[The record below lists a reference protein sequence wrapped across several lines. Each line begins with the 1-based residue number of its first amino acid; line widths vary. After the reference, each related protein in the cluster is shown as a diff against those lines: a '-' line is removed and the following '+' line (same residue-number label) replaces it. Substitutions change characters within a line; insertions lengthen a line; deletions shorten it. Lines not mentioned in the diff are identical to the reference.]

1 MNDFW
6 TIVWKETKD
15 STFSGRRSELIVPL
29 VVVAIMGI
37 VIPWQIGHLWLA
49 LSPAMITIVCYIP
62 FHLTT
67 SYICDAVAG
76 ERERHTLETLLASRV
91 SDRAI
96 LWGKITVSVA
106 YAWGLALIGLLLGLV
121 VSNRLS
127 GQGHW
132 EFYHPIGI
140 FLETLVLTL
149 LGSLLSAN
157 AGVLISLRAATL
169 RQAQQTMAVGT
180 LILLIAI
187 VLILKSVPSGEIERL
202 TESQLILF
210 FIGGFTLT
218 NLILMGIL
226 SASFQRS
233 RLI

>member
-1 MNDFW
+1 LFGKKRKTRLFLDAEANLSFPW
-6 TIVWKETKD
+6 WWWPSWE
-15 STFSGRRSELIVPL
+15 SSFPGRSGTS
-29 VVVAIMGI
+29 G
-37 VIPWQIGHLWLA
+37 
-49 LSPAMITIVCYIP
+49 SP

-106 YAWGLALIGLLLGLV
+106 YAWGLALIGLMLGLV

-140 FLETLVLTL
+140 FLETLVLSL
-149 LGSLLSAN
+149 AASLLSAN

-180 LILLIAI
+180 LILLIAT
-187 VLILKSVPSGEIERL
+187 VLILKSVPSGELERL

-210 FIGGFTLT
+210 FIGGFTVT

>member
-1 MNDFW
+1 
-6 TIVWKETKD
+6 
-15 STFSGRRSELIVPL
+15 
-29 VVVAIMGI
+29 
-37 VIPWQIGHLWLA
+37 
-49 LSPAMITIVCYIP
+49 
-62 FHLTT
+62 
-67 SYICDAVAG
+67 
-76 ERERHTLETLLASRV
+76 
-91 SDRAI
+91 
-96 LWGKITVSVA
+96 VSVA
-106 YAWGLALIGLLLGLV
+106 YAWGLALIGLMLGLV

-140 FLETLVLTL
+140 FLETLVLSL
-149 LGSLLSAN
+149 AASLLSAN

-180 LILLIAI
+180 LILLIAT
-187 VLILKSVPSGEIERL
+187 VLILKSVPSGELERL

-210 FIGGFTLT
+210 FIGGFTVT